1 MEDEEGVVALDAALA
16 LVVEDREHAAAIDI
30 LEQRCVVASQLCEC
44 GQDVEAG
51 NGDAGGGVLWDVGS
65 DDGEGNADAA
75 FVHGSFAIAEW
86 MVAEEQRVGCFGV
99 GVASAVDGEED
110 APSP

>member
-1 MEDEEGVVALDAALA
+1 MEDEEGVVAQDAALA

-30 LEQRCVVASQLCEC
+30 LGQRYVASQLCEC

-86 MVAEEQRVGCFGV
+86 MVAEEQRVGCFGD
-99 GVASAVDGEED
+99 GVAAAVVGEED